1 MSDVPW
7 QDDASSLVDAFR
19 RGERSPKEEL
29 EATLAAI
36 AASDLNAFSFLDPE
50 RAIAAAES
58 ADISKPFGGVPV
70 GIKELDQVKGWPDT
84 QASLVFKDRIATE
97 DTTVVKRFI
106 DDGGAVPVGLTTAS
120 EFGGLNVSITKLNG
134 VTHNPWRH
142 GRTVGGSSAGSSAAV
157 SGGLVTI
164 ATGGDGGG
172 SLRIPAGYT
181 GMVGFKGTFGRLSRG
196 PHAMSRPH
204 TVVLGTI
211 ARSIRDVAR
220 HYDVTAGPDPR
231 DPWSL
236 PNPGGWEAGLGTT
249 DLDGKRVAIIPSI
262 GGVTLEPGVA
272 EAVQTQAKELIR
284 AAGMVEVDLTLDL
297 PNLAAQWMMGN
308 LSTLLAEIGHL
319 WPACAYEL
327 TDEVAL
333 GLQMAQ
339 GFYNLNLAAVAE
351 SQRLEANEA
360 MASAFDQADFII
372 CATNPGPAF
381 PAENTMSN
389 PNKSFLDDAMS
400 SKAARRAFRGI
411 MGSVRVANS
420 FSPKLGNTIIETMV
434 KRVPDLVSMGGL
446 TIPSNIYG
454 NPAVSVPGGLV
465 DGLPVGMQIL
475 APHHRDDALLDV
487 ALTVEREIGWPKVAP
502 GVARASASTPA

>member
-262 GGVTLEPGVA
+262 GGVTLEPDVA

-297 PNLAAQWMMGN
+297 PNLAAQWIMGN

-351 SQRLEANEA
+351 SQ
-360 MASAFDQADFII
+360 
-372 CATNPGPAF
+372 
-381 PAENTMSN
+381 
-389 PNKSFLDDAMS
+389 
-400 SKAARRAFRGI
+400 
-411 MGSVRVANS
+411 
-420 FSPKLGNTIIETMV
+420 
-434 KRVPDLVSMGGL
+434 
-446 TIPSNIYG
+446 
-454 NPAVSVPGGLV
+454 
-465 DGLPVGMQIL
+465 
-475 APHHRDDALLDV
+475 
-487 ALTVEREIGWPKVAP
+487 
-502 GVARASASTPA
+502 